1 MELSH
6 MTKSCNVL
14 EMYILKSLYAFFHVH
29 FREEVYEPM
38 EWIPALS
45 WGHVTFPFLS
55 VQLNFIFI
63 SAVHFEVKLNQ
74 AFGDGFKATLKTWVS
89 LLTLPALHRSRLTD
103 SPCVIHSPV
112 NHHSVIVVR
121 ISSCAISPTHTL
133 SLALSFGWN
142 KARMPTYTWRSPS
155 LIVPFEASEIVLEAS
170 SFATSN
176 WDRVNRALW
185 FGVTRS
191 VTAHLWVQV
200 EMKV

>member
-1 MELSH
+1 
-6 MTKSCNVL
+6 
-14 EMYILKSLYAFFHVH
+14 MYILKSLYAFFHVH

-55 VQLNFIFI
+55 VRLNFIFI

-121 ISSCAISPTHTL
+121 ISACAISPTHTL
-133 SLALSFGWN
+133 SCTFFRLKQSSHANLHS
-142 KARMPTYTWRSPS
+142 K
-155 LIVPFEASEIVLEAS
+155 VPVSDCAVWGLR
-170 SFATSN
+170 
-176 WDRVNRALW
+176 DRLGNL
-185 FGVTRS
+185 
-191 VTAHLWVQV
+191 
-200 EMKV
+200 